1 MSDFTSP
8 TNINMRGDWG
18 GVVEYGSDRNM
29 FCAFYYKPVPNPAK
43 AAESGHPFFE
53 DQVFVRIHPPGERLN
68 IVERRAT
75 EQDKRR
81 FPMQWQQFQ
90 QNATQQPDGAPV
102 EMLYPDMPSIAAML
116 RANGVSTIE
125 QVSDLSGPAID
136 TIGMG
141 SQRYVNDAKK
151 WLEMAAKGK
160 NASQMRRELEIRDRE
175 ISTLT
180 KAVETL
186 KAQIEEM
193 RDAAV
198 RQPNLAQLQTMIAGA
213 MQRPQ
218 HMPAQSFDPQSAM
231 INATGQAIRPTEKP
245 RRQRPRIAR

>member
-1 MSDFTSP
+1 MSDFANP

-18 GVVEYGSDRNM
+18 GVVEYGNDRNM
-29 FCAFYYKPVPNPAK
+29 FCAFYYKPIPNPAK
-43 AAESGHPFFE
+43 SAAEGHPYFE
-53 DQVFVRIHPPGERLN
+53 DQIFVRIHPPGERLN

-90 QNATQQPDGAPV
+90 QNTVQQPDGAPV

-125 QVSDLSGPAID
+125 QVSELSGPAID
-136 TIGMG
+136 SIGMG
-141 SQRYVNDAKK
+141 AQRYVNDAKK

-160 NASQMRRELEIRDRE
+160 NASMMRRELEIRDRE

-180 KAVETL
+180 KTVESL

-193 RDAAV
+193 RDVATK
-198 RQPNLAQLQTMIAGA
+198 QPNLQQLQSLLAGA
-213 MQRPQ
+213 MQRPV
-218 HMPAQSFDPQSAM
+218 HMPVASFDPQQAM
-231 INATGQAIRPTEKP
+231 IDAQGEAMRPVRKP
-245 RRQRPRIAR
+245 HRQRPRITR